1 MRRFGGVRRTDDWSR
16 QGPPAFLS
24 TPSTLRSARMRLSVK
39 LCPVESRSEGQIVAI
54 LRAHAHTI
62 VNEIGRYLRF
72 GASTTN
78 HELAVRGT
86 LMSADAL
93 YAGRSEGDDD
103 GNDLREWRCSV
114 RGMRA
119 RLRAHAAQRHLNGP
133 P

>member
-1 MRRFGGVRRTDDWSR
+1 
-16 QGPPAFLS
+16 
-24 TPSTLRSARMRLSVK
+24 MRLSVK

-62 VNEIGRYLRF
+62 VNEIREILEIDLEN